1 MTNSELAPGTVQA
14 KYYEQIVD
22 HYEESHQFVYG
33 LERGVALNTL
43 FRMWAVP
50 AAHSTFPRP
59 RKSRR
64 GASNRFVIEAAIP
77 QDALGPFVIMS

>member
-1 MTNSELAPGTVQA
+1 MTNSELAPGVVQA

-59 RKSRR
+59 RKVAAARR
-64 GASNRFVIEAAIP
+64 AGGTEAP
-77 QDALGPFVIMS
+77 VLHDAPGPSVAM